1 MKKTLLFLCCLL
13 LFIPLET
20 AAEDQLPGLK
30 IGTKA
35 PEFKLQTIEGKNVS
49 LTEFRGKKVMLNFW
63 ATWCAPCKQEM
74 RDFQSFYQNKKD
86 TNIEIIAINIDTK
99 SNVSKYVERLGITF
113 PVLLD
118 ENDQVNEIYQV
129 MVIPTT
135 YFIDEKGVIRDKYY
149 SAMPLSLI
157 KEKLK
162 QF

>member
-1 MKKTLLFLCCLL
+1 
-13 LFIPLET
+13 
-20 AAEDQLPGLK
+20 
-30 IGTKA
+30 
-35 PEFKLQTIEGKNVS
+35 
-49 LTEFRGKKVMLNFW
+49 MLNFW

-86 TNIEIIAINIDTK
+86 TNIEIIAINIDSK

-118 ENDQVNEIYQV
+118 ENDHVNEVYQV
-129 MVIPTT
+129 LVIPTT